1 MGPGYDDPA
10 NSERRGYP
18 TGMKLSRFLEC
29 ARKRF
34 SVPPADPSASKKA
47 GMERR
52 QSARAELDYPVEL
65 LDAARRPAD
74 GAVHLLDLSG
84 VGLGISTSKDFRIGD
99 ALGVSIK
106 TGERVVN
113 ATARIRWARPE
124 GMLTAYGLELEGLGY
139 WDRRRVSSLCARGGL
154 GADEALNLL
163 LQFGAA
169 ALSVCVAADWLASEP
184 DRLTA
189 LAFSLPLII
198 PVIGGLFLLW
208 AISRL

>member
-1 MGPGYDDPA
+1 
-10 NSERRGYP
+10 
-18 TGMKLSRFLEC
+18 MKLSRLLSS

-52 QSARAELDYPVEL
+52 QSARAALGYPVEL

-74 GAVHLLDLSG
+74 GAVNLLDLSG

-113 ATARIRWARPE
+113 ATARIRWSRPE
-124 GMLTAYGLELEGLGY
+124 GVMTAYGLELEGLGY
-139 WDRRRVSSLCARGGL
+139 WDRRRVESLGPRGGL
-154 GADEALNLL
+154 NPEELVNLL
-163 LQFGAA
+163 LQFGAF
-169 ALSVCVAADWLASEP
+169 ALAVAVAADWIASDP
-184 DRLTA
+184 DRLSA
-189 LAFSLPLII
+189 IVFSLPLVL
-198 PVIGGLFLLW
+198 PVAAGLLLLW
-208 AISRL
+208 ALSTL